1 MASQLRGISA
11 SSIEKAC
18 KGTAFFL
25 YTQDFTLK
33 KINKLLNLL
42 ILLGINCYM

>member
-25 YTQDFTLK
+25 YTQDYPK